1 MIEELGIAIQP
12 LPKKTRRIHKQYWM
26 INFIFIVL
34 VSVKQMNIYGICSWT
49 YHSIWHKNKEIKS
62 IFIKF
67 ISIFCRFCCRSDKKR
82 NENVIFVWE

>member
-34 VSVKQMNIYGICSWT
+34 VIVKQMNIYCYWLVDLSFDLT
-49 YHSIWHKNKEIKS
+49 
-62 IFIKF
+62 
-67 ISIFCRFCCRSDKKR
+67 
-82 NENVIFVWE
+82 

>member
-34 VSVKQMNIYGICSWT
+34 TTVKLMGIHANYSSNYDLT
-49 YHSIWHKNKEIKS
+49 PHKI
-62 IFIKF
+62 
-67 ISIFCRFCCRSDKKR
+67 
-82 NENVIFVWE
+82 